1 MYIDAV
7 IDRKTDTIHIAERR
21 DGERVLRD
29 IPAEYVF
36 YYEHVYGSHR
46 SIFGHPCKMVTAKVG
61 HKFHAEINS
70 KRDAGKRIFE
80 SDVNPVFRALARD
93 YMGVDAPV
101 LHVGFFDIE
110 SNFDQERG
118 FAPPDDPFNAVTAI
132 TLYRSADQCLLSFV
146 LRPNTYSGQAAK
158 AIAGSFT
165 HTYLF
170 DDEASLLEAFL
181 DSIYDVDLLTG
192 WNSSQ
197 YDIPYLI
204 NRIKRV
210 IGNQV
215 ASRFCLWN
223 HPPSPREYSNKFG
236 RIVKTYDLVGRVHLD
251 YLELYAKHNQQQ
263 RLSYALNAIGEYEV
277 GETKV
282 PYSGTLDELYHKDF
296 PKFIEYNRQDV
307 MLMVKIDQKL
317 RFIELANQIAH
328 ANCVLLKTTMGSVAL
343 VEQAIINEVHAMG
356 AVVPERKSEVEETVE
371 FDPLDDDGEE
381 SVGDEHS
388 PVVGAYV
395 AQPKKGL
402 HDHIGCVDINSLY
415 PSAIRALNMSPETL
429 VGQVRPDETMRM
441 IQERVEKLA
450 KTQRPEAWDGIFETL
465 EVSHMHARDESLL
478 TVDFFDLLTDIT
490 TTQQMTGQELHD
502 FIFDPANHVCIS
514 ANGTIFR
521 TDVEGMIPALLAKWY
536 AERQEMQVKQKQYE
550 DLAAATEDPTLRRE
564 YQEMAAFWDRRQQAR
579 KILLNS
585 LYGTL
590 LNEAFRMFD
599 QRLGQSTTLTGRI
612 IDRHMNATINEL
624 LTGEYDYQ
632 GEAII
637 YADTD
642 SAYFSA
648 YQVLKDD
655 PAYADFEWTI
665 ENIIALYDLIADD
678 ANKTFPE
685 FMVNTFNTS
694 IERGAIIRAGR
705 ELVAS
710 KGLFIKKK
718 KYAVLMVDKEG
729 KRLDVG
735 GKPGKLKVMGLD
747 LKRADTPKFMQQ
759 FLERLLMDLLCGTP
773 QQQMFDAVKAFRR
786 DFKQRPGWEKG
797 SPKKVANLSV
807 HSEKAV
813 QANHRGMA
821 FDIKLKSAEKLRV
834 DIPWHVRAALNW
846 NLLRE
851 LNGDRHS
858 MPITDSARVIV
869 CKLKNNTYNM
879 NHIAYPI
886 DETHLPKWFQELP
899 FDDEAMEETIVNK
912 KLNNLV
918 GVLNWNLIDTK
929 ERMGEQFFQWGD
941 DPA

>member
-7 IDRKTDTIHIAERR
+7 IDRKSDTIHIAERR
-21 DGERVLRD
+21 DNRRVLRD

-36 YYEHVYGSHR
+36 YYEHASGSHR
-46 SIFGHPCKMVTAKVG
+46 SIFGHPCKMFTTKVG
-61 HKFHAEINS
+61 YKFHAELNA
-70 KRDAGKRIFE
+70 KRGDGKRIFE
-80 SDVNPVFRALARD
+80 SDINPVFRALARD
-93 YMGVDAPV
+93 YMGADAPV

-110 SNFDQERG
+110 SSFDQERG

-132 TLYRSADQCLLSFV
+132 TLYRSADQCLLSYV
-146 LRPNTYSGQAAK
+146 LRPSTFSGQAAR
-158 AIAGSFT
+158 AITDSFT

-170 DDEASLLEAFL
+170 DDEASLLESFL
-181 DSIYDVDLLTG
+181 DAIEDVDLLTG

-204 NRIKRV
+204 NRIKRLL
-210 IGNQV
+210 GSQV
-215 ASRFCLWN
+215 ANRFCLWN
-223 HPPSPREYSNKFG
+223 QSPIAREYSNKFG

-263 RLSYALNAIGEYEV
+263 RHSYALNAIGEYEV
-277 GETKV
+277 KETKV

-296 PKFIEYNRQDV
+296 AKFIEYNRQDV

-328 ANCVLLKTTMGSVAL
+328 ANCVLLKTTMGSVSL
-343 VEQAIINEVHAMG
+343 VEQAIINEMHALG
-356 AVVPERKSEVEETVE
+356 AVVPERRSDVEETVE
-371 FDPLDDDGEE
+371 VDALDDDGEPV
-381 SVGDEHS
+381 SDHS

-429 VGQVRPDETMRM
+429 VGQVRPDETLRVV
-441 IQERVEKLA
+441 QERADKLA
-450 KTQRPEAWDGIFETL
+450 KTQRAEAWDGIFETL
-465 EVSHMHARDESLL
+465 EVSHMHAQDESLM
-478 TVDFFDLLTDIT
+478 TVDFFDLLTDT
-490 TTQQMTGQELHD
+490 TTTRQMTGKQLHNY
-502 FIFDPANHVCIS
+502 IFNPANHVCIS

-521 TDVEGMIPALLAKWY
+521 TDVEGMIPALLGKWY
-536 AERQEMQVKQKQYE
+536 AERQEMQAKQKHYE
-550 DLAAATEDPTLRRE
+550 ELASATEDATQRRE
-564 YQEMAAFWDRRQQAR
+564 YQDMAAFWDQRQQAR

-599 QRLGQSTTLTGRI
+599 QRLGQSTTLTGRM

-632 GEAII
+632 GQAIL

-648 YQVLKDD
+648 YQLLKDD
-655 PAYADFEWTI
+655 PAYADFAWTI
-665 ENIIALYDLIADD
+665 ENIISLYDLIAED
-678 ANKTFPE
+678 ANKTFPA
-685 FMVNTFNTS
+685 FMVDTFNTS
-694 IERGAIIRAGR
+694 LERGAIIRAGR

-729 KRLDVG
+729 KRLDVD

-773 QQQMFDAVKAFRR
+773 QQTMFDAVKAFRR
-786 DFKQRPGWEKG
+786 EFKQRPGWEKG
-797 SPKKVANLSV
+797 SPKKVANLTV
-807 HSEKAV
+807 HGEKAV
-813 QANHRGMA
+813 QAHQRGIG
-821 FDIKLKSAEKLRV
+821 FDSKLKHDEKLRI
-834 DIPWHVRAALNW
+834 DIPWHVRAAMNW

-869 CKLKNNTYNM
+869 CKLKANTYNM
-879 NHIAYPI
+879 KHIAYPI
-886 DETHLPKWFQELP
+886 DETHLPTWFQELP
-899 FDDEAMEETIVNK
+899 FDHEAMEETIVDNK
-912 KLNNLV
+912 LDNLV
-918 GVLNWNLIDTK
+918 GVLDWNLLDTK

-941 DPA
+941 QS